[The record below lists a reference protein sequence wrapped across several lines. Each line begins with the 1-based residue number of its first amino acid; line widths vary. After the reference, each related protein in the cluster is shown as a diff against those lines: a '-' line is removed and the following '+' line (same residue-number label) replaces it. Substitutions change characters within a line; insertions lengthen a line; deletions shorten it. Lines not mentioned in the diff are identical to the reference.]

1 MISPYISVW
10 SLLLVLSKSS
20 IHICMEKGK
29 LSKLGREDWIRMGTK
44 ILIERG
50 IEAVKIDSIAKQL
63 NVTRGSF
70 YWHFKNRDVF
80 LLTILQEWETRRA
93 ADVMAQLEALIC
105 SPSAKLLKL
114 FDLVAQEN
122 TQLEKAIR
130 IWAIKDSRVAALIEQ
145 VDRQQLN
152 DLKNLFS
159 QLGFPELEA
168 KSRAQIVYAIRLA
181 WFVIAVPDDSAE
193 LAIEVAI
200 VHRLLIQMIPPK

>member
-1 MISPYISVW
+1 
-10 SLLLVLSKSS
+10 
-20 IHICMEKGK
+20 MEKGK